1 MLITSS
7 LILIAG
13 AANAYAA
20 TVTSSGLAPQFSP
33 SFPNVKPAT
42 GVVTSYNPG
51 PYDTSPT
58 LSLDKLKGY
67 PEPWEIPSTS
77 SAEVKAAYNKIDW
90 SKVPKAP
97 VRKQKSDGSWVKDS
111 DGPSDPYCW
120 WSSTNCVKPKAS
132 YLPTDIYTCP
142 NKGDWG
148 LNYDDG
154 PFNRYTDENAAKEN
168 PYAEPALYNFL
179 AKTNQKATL
188 FYIGSNVATY
198 PAAAKRGLNDGHHL
212 CVHTWSHQPS
222 TTLTNIQMV
231 AELYWTL
238 KAIKEATGVT
248 SKCWRPPQGDVDDR
262 IRAIAWQMGMST
274 ILWNEDTNDW
284 DMPAPGGGNLA
295 PKKVDALFQGWIN
308 DEKAGKNKNGLL
320 VLEHELN
327 SMTVNMSMFWM
338 PRIQKVF
345 NVIPALAC
353 NGISKPYWE
362 QNFEYPLSN
371 SPTTPTKT
379 TTATATATATSTPGT
394 CTPGS
399 SGLGKGD
406 GYNGACCKDQSDCL
420 DDCIN
425 GTCNGPIN
433 TATKTTTATATPT
446 SSTCSPGS
454 FGLGKGD
461 GYNGACCKDQS
472 DCWDDC
478 IKGVCNGPVNTAT
491 KTLTATATA
500 TSTPG
505 TCTPGSS
512 GLGKGNGFNGACCK
526 DQSDCLDDCIK
537 GVCNGPVNTKT
548 ATKTTTKKT
557 TTTKTKAPT
566 SSCIAGSRGKK
577 KGNGK
582 TGYCCSSSD
591 DCVETCRS
599 GTCGL

>member
-67 PEPWEIPSTS
+67 PEPWEIPSTT

-111 DGPSDPYCW
+111 DGPSDPFCW

-132 YLPTDIYTCP
+132 YLPSDIYTCP
-142 NKGDWG
+142 KGDWG

-212 CVHTWSHQPS
+212 CVHTWSHQPA
-222 TTLTNIQMV
+222 TTLTNVQMV

-262 IRAIAWQMGMST
+262 IRSIAWQMGMST
-274 ILWNEDTNDW
+274 VLWNEDTNDW

-295 PKKVDALFQGWIN
+295 PKKVDALFQGWID

-338 PRIQKVF
+338 PRIQKTF

-362 QNFEYPLSN
+362 QNFEYPLTN

-379 TTATATATATSTPGT
+379 ATATATATATSTPGS

-399 SGLGKGD
+399 SGLG
-406 GYNGACCKDQSDCL
+406 N
-420 DDCIN
+420 
-425 GTCNGPIN
+425 
-433 TATKTTTATATPT
+433 
-446 SSTCSPGS
+446 
-454 FGLGKGD
+454 GD

-478 IKGVCNGPVNTAT
+478 IKGTCNGPINTAT
-491 KTLTATATA
+491 KTSTATATA

-505 TCTPGSS
+505 SCTPGSS
-512 GLGKGNGFNGACCK
+512 GLGNGDGYNGACCK
-526 DQSDCLDDCIK
+526 DQSDCWDDCIK
-537 GVCNGPVNTKT
+537 GTCNGPVNTKTAT

-557 TTTKTKAPT
+557 TTTKTKTPT
-566 SSCIAGSRGKK
+566 ASCIAGSRGKK
-577 KGNGK
+577 KGDGK

-591 DCVETCRS
+591 DCLETCRS